1 MEEVGNKV
9 STTKTPCTESRE
21 PSSSSPVRTESNVD
35 QTYVKIEL
43 GDSSQF
49 RKETGSDKFVLVLQT
64 LLNVE

>member
-1 MEEVGNKV
+1 MEKVGNKV

-21 PSSSSPVRTESNVD
+21 PSSSPVRTESNAD

-64 LLNVE
+64 LLKVE